1 MKKLISSFLAEMQPL
16 WLKQRQQN
24 AIGRRVERP
33 EQAEDIIRANPW
45 VPSQKRDSGR
55 QMHRDTRGAQTR
67 H

>member
-1 MKKLISSFLAEMQPL
+1 MKKLISSFLAEMQPS

-24 AIGRRVERP
+24 TIGRRVERP

-45 VPSQKRDSGR
+45 VPFQKREPGR
-55 QMHRDTRGAQTR
+55 QMQRDARGAQTR

>member
-24 AIGRRVERP
+24 AIGRVVERP

-45 VPSQKRDSGR
+45 VPLRKREPGH
-55 QMHRDTRGAQTR
+55 QMKRDTRGAQTR